1 MSGVEIRQ
9 GSLRRSEG
17 WQDSFKHIYIGLAG
31 VLCDIQNKAIK
42 LFFFFFFSCKRLYR
56 KKPKYMYLNEGSK
69 THRLLV
75 ILVQRKEISIKH
87 HKTAKST
94 ASGSDYSCSAVF

>member
-42 LFFFFFFSCKRLYR
+42 LFFFFF
-56 KKPKYMYLNEGSK
+56 
-69 THRLLV
+69 LV
-75 ILVQRKEISIKH
+75 ARDYIERSPSTCILMKDQRP
-87 HKTAKST
+87 T
-94 ASGSDYSCSAVF
+94 GFW